1 MTDRGPLD
9 PATDEALSALVDG
22 ELDASSARALRQRAE
37 SEPAIALRLAELEA
51 IDAQLRALPAPEVPV
66 DLPARL
72 RARISAQ
79 SDSPLRPIT
88 RVGPVRPQRRAHRL
102 PWVVGAALAAGLALY
117 LAIDL
122 PQDPERL
129 AEASDVADDELAI
142 AFEYEALRDFE
153 LIDQLELLE
162 VLAAAADTEASG

>member
-1 MTDRGPLD
+1 
-9 PATDEALSALVDG
+9 
-22 ELDASSARALRQRAE
+22 
-37 SEPAIALRLAELEA
+37 
-51 IDAQLRALPAPEVPV
+51 
-66 DLPARL
+66 
-72 RARISAQ
+72 
-79 SDSPLRPIT
+79 
-88 RVGPVRPQRRAHRL
+88 
-102 PWVVGAALAAGLALY
+102 VGAALAAGLALY

-122 PQDPERL
+122 PQDSERL